1 MMITMRRKQ
10 FLVLIILMLGLHVTA
25 QETLVLDLK
34 GARSHALQYNR
45 TLRNSGWAV
54 DLSQE
59 MLKEAIAAGLPQVSG
74 TMDYSNALGAKISIR
89 FNEDMPPS
97 EIPIRP
103 QSNFNLQVNQ
113 LLFSGNYFVG
123 LQLARL
129 GTELALKSYEKT
141 EQEILAQVTDGY
153 YLVLMSQ
160 ELLVLL
166 KKNMENL
173 KEMYKKTAALEKV
186 GIIEKTDVDLL
197 SVQISSMQNAINSS
211 ERQLEMARNMLRLL
225 LGVKAETGLELQES
239 LSRVLTSA
247 NLRALQP
254 FSIFQTQQNIDFQL
268 MQFQEQLMEKQV
280 IMQQANY
287 LPTLVSFYTRTEKI
301 LKPDFDMSPKN
312 MVGLRLS
319 IPVFSGGARSSQV
332 RQARIDLETT
342 RNNKALLTE
351 QLGIQERQLQF
362 NVRNAQETYTNQ
374 VKNLDVS
381 RRVYNNLKL
390 KFEHGLISGLDL
402 VNADNNYVRA
412 ETDYISAVYQLL
424 HAQVELDK
432 LYGQLK

>member
-197 SVQISSMQNAINSS
+197 SVQISSMQNADRKS
-211 ERQLEMARNMLRLL
+211 
-225 LGVKAETGLELQES
+225 V
-239 LSRVLTSA
+239 V
-247 NLRALQP
+247 
-254 FSIFQTQQNIDFQL
+254 
-268 MQFQEQLMEKQV
+268 
-280 IMQQANY
+280 
-287 LPTLVSFYTRTEKI
+287 
-301 LKPDFDMSPKN
+301 
-312 MVGLRLS
+312 
-319 IPVFSGGARSSQV
+319 
-332 RQARIDLETT
+332 
-342 RNNKALLTE
+342 
-351 QLGIQERQLQF
+351 
-362 NVRNAQETYTNQ
+362 
-374 VKNLDVS
+374 
-381 RRVYNNLKL
+381 
-390 KFEHGLISGLDL
+390 
-402 VNADNNYVRA
+402 
-412 ETDYISAVYQLL
+412 
-424 HAQVELDK
+424 
-432 LYGQLK
+432 